1 MGDPSGAKYCRRQRI
16 SQCACGFIDD
26 DTGYCAPQTNSCSM
40 IGCNTDAQC
49 AAGSVCTVS
58 APESSGGT
66 FTANRCRANGFCI
79 DDAEC
84 PEQPPSTPER
94 GYCDRATR
102 TCNTDCRTGSTR

>member
-1 MGDPSGAKYCRRQRI
+1 
-16 SQCACGFIDD
+16 
-26 DTGYCAPQTNSCSM
+26 M

-66 FTANRCRANGFCI
+66 FTANRCRANGFCM

-102 TCNTDCRTGSTR
+102 TCNTDCRTGVDPVTGAPWNDCRAPYACASDGGMASCRL